1 MGPNMSDQK
10 PLPDKE
16 DVPPVIIP
24 AELQRD
30 RLLDS
35 EQAALF
41 LGFSLAHFRRLY
53 RNGVVPTPIRIGE
66 RKLAWRAG
74 ALADFVAAKES
85 SAA

>member
-1 MGPNMSDQK
+1 MSDQK
-10 PLPDKE
+10 
-16 DVPPVIIP
+16 DVLP
-24 AELQRD
+24 AELNRD

-53 RNGVVPTPIRIGE
+53 RSGVVPTPLRIGE

-74 ALADFVAAKES
+74 TLADFVAAKES